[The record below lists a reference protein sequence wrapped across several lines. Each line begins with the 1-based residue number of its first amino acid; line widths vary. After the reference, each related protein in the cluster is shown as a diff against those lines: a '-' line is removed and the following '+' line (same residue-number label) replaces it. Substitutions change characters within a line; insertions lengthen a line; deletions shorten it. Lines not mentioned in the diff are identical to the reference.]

1 MRIAPLAA
9 PVLVAVSPPMTLA
22 VAQDQQFSPAASQA
36 YISLVYFHLQHFKR
50 YPDSAHGASG
60 GVVVKF
66 ALDRDGDVV
75 SSAVQ
80 KSSGNEALDQE
91 ALAML
96 QRAKPFPRFPAST
109 PGARA
114 WFAAP
119 IVFSTARN
127 RLGHV

>member
-1 MRIAPLAA
+1 MRIALLVATA
-9 PVLVAVSPPMTLA
+9 LVAVSPLTSA
-22 VAQDQQFSPAASQA
+22 AAQDQQLSPAAAQA
-36 YISLVYFHLQHFKR
+36 YTSLVYFHLQHFKR
-50 YPDSAHGASG
+50 YPASARGAAG
-60 GVVVKF
+60 HVVVKF

-75 SSAVQ
+75 SSAVE

-109 PGARA
+109 PGSRA

-119 IVFSTARN
+119 IVFTAARN

>member
-9 PVLVAVSPPMTLA
+9 TVLVAVSPMTLA

-109 PGARA
+109 PGTRA
-114 WFAAP
+114 WFTAP

>member
-1 MRIAPLAA
+1 M
-9 PVLVAVSPPMTLA
+9 
-22 VAQDQQFSPAASQA
+22 
-36 YISLVYFHLQHFKR
+36 
-50 YPDSAHGASG
+50 
-60 GVVVKF
+60 VKF